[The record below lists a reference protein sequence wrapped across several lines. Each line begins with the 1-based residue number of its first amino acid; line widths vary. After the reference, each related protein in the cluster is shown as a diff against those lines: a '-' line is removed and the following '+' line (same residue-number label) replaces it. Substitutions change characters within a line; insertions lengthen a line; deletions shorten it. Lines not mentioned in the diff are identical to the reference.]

1 MENNTNLTLNAI
13 LNLKYILGIKNDY
26 VLAEK
31 LDIARNTISG
41 IKKRNSSGALFEK
54 VCELKK
60 NSLSFDAI
68 FKAKNEDEIK
78 YFLIVSNIL
87 KLVSKDVKKLKQLNE
102 NLKEVEEALRQELIL
117 EKQKE
122 IDLLEAQGEDICI
135 LKNLERN

>member
-1 MENNTNLTLNAI
+1 M
-13 LNLKYILGIKNDY
+13 
-26 VLAEK
+26 
-31 LDIARNTISG
+31 
-41 IKKRNSSGALFEK
+41 FEK